1 MNMWMKTKIKA
12 LRSHLVFRLWAMMM
26 TLVLFAIGFM
36 WVVQIGLFEQ
46 NYAMASLKDARER
59 TAGIMESL
67 AGEDLGKD
75 PNLLSVLSHGSSELF
90 LINQDGKLLEMY
102 SAGHPVSASDRKEE
116 FFLNHFPSGP
126 EKKET
131 EFPAADQPYQQVLRR
146 GRHVIGYEM
155 GLPVTW
161 NGEKC
166 FLLIRTMLMTKTVMD
181 FNRTQLFFLTVLLTL
196 TASLLAAVFSRHFTR
211 PIGQIRD
218 SVERLTKN
226 DFTEV
231 PAFRREDELGQLS
244 QSVVQLRY
252 ALQRLDVLRKE
263 LIANVSH
270 ELRSPLALI
279 GGYAEMVRDITW
291 KQDEQRTE
299 DLNLIIRETNRMSR
313 MVSDILDYSQLQA
326 GYCQLK
332 KESLNLCELLESEI
346 TWYRPLAQE
355 HHITLE
361 LECMQEELLTE
372 ADASKMNQVIRNLL
386 NNAVNHTADGGCIR
400 ITADSSRV
408 SIANPGPPI
417 PEEDRA
423 LIWERYQRSQ
433 HQSGRRLG
441 TGIGLSIVRTI
452 LEAHHMAY
460 GVDCRDGW
468 NIFWFSCQSSRQ

>member
-1 MNMWMKTKIKA
+1 MWMKTKIKA

-46 NYAMASLKDARER
+46 NYAMASLKDASER

-181 FNRTQLFFLTVLLTL
+181 FNRTQLIFLTVLLTL

-263 LIANVSH
+263 VIANVSH

>member
-1 MNMWMKTKIKA
+1 MNTWMKTKIQA

-26 TLVLFAIGFM
+26 VLVFLAIGFM
-36 WVVQIGLFEQ
+36 WVAQIGLFEQ
-46 NYAMASLKDARER
+46 TYAMASLKDTRER
-59 TAGIMESL
+59 TAGILESL
-67 AGEDLGKD
+67 AEEDIGKD
-75 PNLLSVLSHGSSELF
+75 PHLLSFLSHGNSELF
-90 LINQDGKLLEMY
+90 LISQEGRLLEMY
-102 SAGHPVSASDRKEE
+102 SAGHPVSSTDRREE
-116 FFLNHFPSGP
+116 FFRNLLPG
-126 EKKET
+126 EKNEQS
-131 EFPAADQPYQQVLRR
+131 FLAIDQPYQQVLRQ
-146 GRHVIGYEM
+146 GRHVMGYEM
-155 GLPVTW
+155 GFPVTW

-166 FLLIRTMLMTKTVMD
+166 ILLIRTILMTKPVMD
-181 FNRTQLFFLTVLLTL
+181 FNRRQLIVLTILLTL

-231 PAFRREDELGQLS
+231 PPFHREDELGQLS

-263 LIANVSH
+263 VIANVSH

-291 KQDEQRTE
+291 KQEEQRTE
-299 DLNLIIRETNRMSR
+299 DLNLIIREANRMSH

-332 KESLNLCELLESEI
+332 KERLNLCELLESAI
-346 TWYRPLAQE
+346 AWYQPLAQE

-361 LECMQEELLTE
+361 LEYIQEELLTE

-386 NNAVNHTADGGCIR
+386 NNAINHTADGECIR
-400 ITADSSRV
+400 VTADSCRI

-417 PEEDRA
+417 SEEDRKI
-423 LIWERYQRSQ
+423 IWERYQRSQ

-441 TGIGLSIVRTI
+441 TGIGLSIVSTI
-452 LEAHHMAY
+452 LEAHHLAY
-460 GVDCRDGW
+460 GVDCQDGW
-468 NIFWFSCQSSRQ
+468 NIFWFSYQSARQ